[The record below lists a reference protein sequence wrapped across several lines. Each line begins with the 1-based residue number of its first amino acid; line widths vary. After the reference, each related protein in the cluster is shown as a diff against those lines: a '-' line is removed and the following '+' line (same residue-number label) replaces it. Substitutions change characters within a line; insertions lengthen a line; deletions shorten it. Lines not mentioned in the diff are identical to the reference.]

1 MKHETSC
8 RRILLAGVGGCR
20 VIYCSDCDVT
30 EVELGAMSLRL
41 KAEDLVELQ
50 AVLAQACRQL
60 ATLKVG
66 ECLENLNHRHVD
78 LH

>member
-1 MKHETSC
+1 MKNETLC
-8 RRILLAGVGGCR
+8 RRILLAGATGCR

-50 AVLAQACRQL
+50 TVLAQACRQL
-60 ATLKVG
+60 ATLKLG
-66 ECLENLNHRHVD
+66 AYLENLSQRHVD